1 MIMRR
6 IARPMLAAV
15 FVSGG
20 IEQLRNPKP
29 RMQAAEPV
37 IDMTI
42 GKVEDKLPD
51 EVPTDAESLVKID
64 AAVKIGA
71 GLALALNKFPRL
83 AALLLA
89 GSLIPTTA
97 AGHRFWECEDPQER
111 AAQRNLFFKNV
122 GLLGGLMI
130 AAGDTHGKP
139 SLAWRAK
146 HAASA
151 ASGTFAGGTAA
162 AAGKLQEIADT
173 ASGKTQKLVDTAGG
187 KAHKLAGTAGGKAQ
201 ELAGT
206 ASGKVQEA
214 AGTVTGSVKGAA
226 KGSAKGFKAATGTA
240 KTLLPG

>member
-29 RMQAAEPV
+29 PMQAAEPV
-37 IDMTI
+37 LDKTV
-42 GKVEDKLPD
+42 GKIEDKLPD
-51 EVPTDAESLVKID
+51 EVPTDTESLVKID

-89 GSLIPTTA
+89 GSVIPTTA
-97 AGHRFWECEDPQER
+97 AGHRFWECENPQER
-111 AAQRNLFFKNV
+111 AAQRIHFFKNV

-139 SLAWRAK
+139 SLAWRTK

-151 ASGTFAGGTAA
+151 ASGTVAGSTAA
-162 AAGKLQEIADT
+162 AAGKIQGLTGT
-173 ASGKTQKLVDTAGG
+173 ATG
-187 KAHKLAGTAGGKAQ
+187 KAQKLAGTAGGKAQ
-201 ELAGT
+201 KLANT
-206 ASGKVQEA
+206 ASGKVAEA
-214 AGTVTGSVKGAA
+214 AGSVKGSTKGFA

-240 KTLLPG
+240 KSLLPG